1 MSYIKDIDETIRTY
15 RNEVNA
21 LKKGILKLSNWNN
34 SNKYTNYKNYN
45 YDNNNFL
52 NHEKYISNYDTV
64 ESSYIQEPSIIEK
77 ENCKLQ
83 NEITT
88 LKNQNMKL
96 KDTIKLQEKNMNILT
111 KKISSLQFQIN
122 KKRNNMTDFKVIKH
136 NIFNENL
143 KNNNKVNKSINDFID
158 YKNQNNKINLIEKG
172 DIEKIK
178 EEYEKK
184 KNELEM
190 KLMDKNNQINLIKEK
205 YENELNNKENKIKV
219 LIEKFKNELNEK
231 DKVIYLLNQ
240 KFENEKNNKNN
251 EFELKNKRYEKEL
264 KEKENEIKYIKRNIE
279 NEQKIISNF
288 FTFYNQ
294 NLGLINELNFLDFI
308 AKRYEFNI
316 YNDQLNEQYSMNI
329 INIFNK
335 FISKIMLDNKEMYE
349 VIIKTKN
356 IIDEKDLLLTKQKVE
371 IYQLQQLKKEN
382 QYLNQEINL
391 LMKELSKKNNQQEKT
406 YLPLNNNYFSNST
419 NYNYNPINTYPNYN
433 KPYI

>member
-34 SNKYTNYKNYN
+34 SNKYTNYKNYD

-64 ESSYIQEPSIIEK
+64 ESSFIQEPSILEK

-308 AKRYEFNI
+308 PKRYEFNI

-335 FISKIMLDNKEMYE
+335 FI
-349 VIIKTKN
+349 
-356 IIDEKDLLLTKQKVE
+356 
-371 IYQLQQLKKEN
+371 
-382 QYLNQEINL
+382 
-391 LMKELSKKNNQQEKT
+391 
-406 YLPLNNNYFSNST
+406 
-419 NYNYNPINTYPNYN
+419 
-433 KPYI
+433 

>member
-1 MSYIKDIDETIRTY
+1 
-15 RNEVNA
+15 
-21 LKKGILKLSNWNN
+21 
-34 SNKYTNYKNYN
+34 
-45 YDNNNFL
+45 
-52 NHEKYISNYDTV
+52 
-64 ESSYIQEPSIIEK
+64 
-77 ENCKLQ
+77 
-83 NEITT
+83 
-88 LKNQNMKL
+88 MKL

-184 KNELEM
+184 KNELEK

-308 AKRYEFNI
+308 PKRYEFNI

-356 IIDEKDLLLTKQKVE
+356 IINEKDLLLTKQKVE